1 MISFHNLA
9 EKKLLS
15 LFWRLLKELRTPCK
29 QDFRVPDTIFT
40 LFFLFWRWQCCLQ
53 DSTSPRVPSRWR
65 SAWLKE
71 TPARPLPRDQASS
84 PQETSPT
91 NPPTLTSTQQV
102 RTWMTCTVGMNF
114 STCSHSSNISA
125 AALKNPEKKLAF
137 LYFRFPRL
145 KVSRVLSSEN
155 LHGYVLLH
163 VLTHFI
169 IAIIW
174 ISLLFLSGA
183 GIGEVEV
190 MIMDPAGKKNT
201 VTCNIEDKGNSSYR
215 CTYKPTMEG
224 QHTIYVT
231 FAGGQIS
238 KSPFMVTVG
247 EGKSSWCDSWAA
259 CLF

>member
-1 MISFHNLA
+1 M
-9 EKKLLS
+9 
-15 LFWRLLKELRTPCK
+15 
-29 QDFRVPDTIFT
+29 
-40 LFFLFWRWQCCLQ
+40 Q

-137 LYFRFPRL
+137 LYFRFPPL

-155 LHGYVLLH
+155 LHGYV
-163 VLTHFI
+163 FI
-169 IAIIW
+169 AC
-174 ISLLFLSGA
+174 F
-183 GIGEVEV
+183 
-190 MIMDPAGKKNT
+190 
-201 VTCNIEDKGNSSYR
+201 NSFYHCHNMNLPPVPLR
-215 CTYKPTMEG
+215 CWHWRGRGDDNGPCWQEEHCDL
-224 QHTIYVT
+224 QH
-231 FAGGQIS
+231 
-238 KSPFMVTVG
+238 
-247 EGKSSWCDSWAA
+247 
-259 CLF
+259 